1 MNENLYKLQLQQEKT
16 FNLSKYRIYLIIRK
30 DI

>member
-1 MNENLYKLQLQQEKT
+1 MNENLYKLQLQHEKT